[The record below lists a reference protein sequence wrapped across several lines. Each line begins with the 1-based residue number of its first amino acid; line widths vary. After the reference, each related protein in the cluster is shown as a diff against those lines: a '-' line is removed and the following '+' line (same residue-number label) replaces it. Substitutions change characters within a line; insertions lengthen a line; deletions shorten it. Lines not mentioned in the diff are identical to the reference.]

1 MIKQIIHK
9 GQTYKTR
16 SNIRKVV
23 KTVSGKY
30 KNLKM
35 KKHAKVRRCHE
46 CNAKLLSI
54 ARMRPAEFSRQKVSA
69 KRVCRPYGDKYC
81 GNCVRNRVISAFL
94 EEEERIVQDKLAA

>member
-35 KKHAKVRRCHE
+35 KKHAKVRKCHE
-46 CNAKLLSI
+46 CSAKLLSI

-94 EEEERIVQDKLAA
+94 EEEERIVQEKLTA